1 MEIDMK
7 HVLITGGTGFIGR
20 HVTAEFLR
28 RGYDVTVISK
38 ESKLPEQPGLN
49 SVNLDLLN
57 ENAVCDFMAKNRFEQ
72 MLHLAWYIGPKCH
85 IDNIN
90 FSWLQASV
98 NLLRAFAQ
106 NGGRKFLGAGTVSE
120 YDFSHG
126 WLREDQTPLDNPSLH
141 GQCKAALY
149 RTADVFCHQNG
160 IDFKWAR
167 MFNLY
172 GPYERPVR
180 LMPSVINAM
189 LKGED
194 VKVSDCRKFQ
204 DYLHVSDTARG
215 VADLFE
221 SNFSGAVNICS
232 ASPVC
237 LRKIVETIAELTA
250 FKGKILW
257 GAIPSSFEDPLVAGT
272 NQRLR
277 EIGWQQQLSL
287 EQGLQQT
294 INWWREHNV

>member
-1 MEIDMK
+1 
-7 HVLITGGTGFIGR
+7 
-20 HVTAEFLR
+20 
-28 RGYDVTVISK
+28 
-38 ESKLPEQPGLN
+38 
-49 SVNLDLLN
+49 
-57 ENAVCDFMAKNRFEQ
+57 
-72 MLHLAWYIGPKCH
+72 
-85 IDNIN
+85 
-90 FSWLQASV
+90 
-98 NLLRAFAQ
+98 
-106 NGGRKFLGAGTVSE
+106 
-120 YDFSHG
+120 
-126 WLREDQTPLDNPSLH
+126 
-141 GQCKAALY
+141 
-149 RTADVFCHQNG
+149 
-160 IDFKWAR
+160 
-167 MFNLY
+167 
-172 GPYERPVR
+172 
-180 LMPSVINAM
+180 M